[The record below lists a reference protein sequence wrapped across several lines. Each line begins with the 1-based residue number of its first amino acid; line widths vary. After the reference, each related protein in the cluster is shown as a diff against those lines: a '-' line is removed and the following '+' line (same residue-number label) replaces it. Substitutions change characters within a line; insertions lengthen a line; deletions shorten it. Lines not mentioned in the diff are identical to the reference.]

1 MKFNEA
7 LKLSNRM
14 VSKQNP
20 STRLSVNLRSCN
32 VLTDKYKV
40 KRSFEEAIEVFIS
53 ECWKIYIL
61 YEHCSNKFRRNN
73 QSQGLMSWGFG

>member
-20 STRLSVNLRSCN
+20 STRLSMNLRSCN

-53 ECWKIYIL
+53 EC
-61 YEHCSNKFRRNN
+61 
-73 QSQGLMSWGFG
+73 